1 MRKAASPD
9 RAQTAPPEDE
19 PLVSATPR
27 QASPPEPVRERPGA
41 ELGARM
47 SRLSRRDTAPELALR
62 RELHHRGL
70 RYRLQVP
77 VPTAPRRTIDIAFTR
92 ARVAVFVDGCFW
104 HGCPEHGV
112 RPETNRD
119 WWRWKIERN
128 QARDADTNERLQAA
142 GWAVV
147 RVWEH
152 SVPAKAALA
161 VAAVVTERL
170 RGQGDAGVQ
179 APRA

>member
-1 MRKAASPD
+1 
-9 RAQTAPPEDE
+9 
-19 PLVSATPR
+19 
-27 QASPPEPVRERPGA
+27 
-41 ELGARM
+41 M

-62 RELHHRGL
+62 REMHHRGL

-112 RPETNRD
+112 RPETNKD

-128 QARDADTNERLQAA
+128 QARDRDTTERLQAL
-142 GWAVV
+142 GWAVI

-152 SVPAKAALA
+152 VAPDQAALV
-161 VAAVVTERL
+161 VAAEVRA
-170 RGQGDAGVQ
+170 RSRDRRAAAAS
-179 APRA
+179 APEA